1 MKVISL
7 ISGGFDSAVSSY
19 EMLRKGVEVVFV
31 HFHPRKITNP
41 SDNKV
46 FCIAQ
51 RLKEFGT
58 CEKIYLVPFMEIQ
71 KEIVKHVPS
80 RFRMLVYRRMMLR
93 IAGEVLK
100 KEEGFALLT
109 GDSLGQVASQTVE
122 NLRVVYSAAPYAV
135 LTPLL
140 GADKSDILQIARKI
154 ETYELSILPYE
165 DCCSFLVPP
174 HPETRASLKDIENA
188 EKPIN
193 IPELVATGLAQTKLV
208 FF

>member
-19 EMLRKGVEVVFV
+19 EMLCKGVEVVFV
-31 HFHPRKITNP
+31 HFHPQKITLP

-46 FCIAQ
+46 FRIAQ
-51 RLKEFGT
+51 RLKEFGR
-58 CEKIYLVPFMEIQ
+58 CEKLYLVPFMEIQ

-80 RFRMLVYRRMMLR
+80 RLRMLVYRRMMLR

-122 NLRVVYSAAPYAV
+122 NLRVVYSAAPQAV

-140 GADKSDILQIARKI
+140 GADKSDILQAARKI
-154 ETYELSILPYE
+154 ETYELSVLPYE

-174 HPETRASLKDIENA
+174 HPETRASLKDIETA
-188 EKPIN
+188 EKPLN
-193 IPELVATGLAQTKLV
+193 IPELVATGLAQAKLV
-208 FF
+208 LF